1 MSDQEVKS
9 LQATFDVGDYDE
21 ETVEGVGFEPGVSY
35 QFTIEKEPLGKFMQ
49 YGAVKGGGF
58 VLQKKCPEELANAY
72 KKHPDQ
78 FEIFTTGEINGQQGL
93 IPGKDFDKFRP
104 FLNRTITVAW
114 VYSTDD
120 GSKRL
125 IFMSLNGSDKESVN
139 PGHPE
144 WESRNV
150 KLARKLG
157 YEPPEPKSKE
167 KFRFDFLHPG
177 VTINAEVVMVQKKG
191 DIKARP
197 QIDVDTIKLLDSA
210 GVVSDPQ
217 KTLATDGID
226 PEIKMTILELAEG
239 CKSAIEVIKKVKEHL
254 NKEKLAPAEKTK
266 MLGEYSTA
274 ITRMKE
280 SKEILA

>member
-1 MSDQEVKS
+1 MVDQETKP

-21 ETVEGVGFEPGVSY
+21 ETVEGVGFEPGTTY
-35 QFTIEKEPLGKFMQ
+35 QFTIEKEPSGRFMQ
-49 YGAVKGGGF
+49 YGAAKGGLY

-78 FEIFTTGEINGQQGL
+78 FELFTTGEINGQPGL
-93 IPGKDFDKFRP
+93 IPGRDFDKFRP
-104 FLNRTITVAW
+104 YLNRTITVAL
-114 VYSTDD
+114 VHNVD
-120 GSKRL
+120 GVGKRL
-125 IFMSLNGSDKESVN
+125 IFMSLNGPDKESVN

-157 YEPPEPKSKE
+157 YEPPAPGSKE

-191 DIKARP
+191 DTRARP
-197 QIDVDTIKLLDSA
+197 QIDVETIELSDSTSIA
-210 GVVSDPQ
+210 GDSQ
-217 KTLATDGID
+217 KQIVGDDID

-239 CKSAIEVIKKVKEHL
+239 CKSAVDIIKKVKEHL
-254 NKEKLAPAEKTK
+254 KNEKITPAEKTK
-266 MLGEYSTA
+266 LLGDYSTA

-280 SKEILA
+280 NKEILA

>member
-1 MSDQEVKS
+1 MTDQEVKP

-21 ETVEGVGFEPGVSY
+21 ETVEGVGFEPGVTY
-35 QFTIEKEPLGKFMQ
+35 RFTIEKEPVGKFMQ
-49 YGAVKGGGF
+49 YGAAKGGGF

-93 IPGKDFDKFRP
+93 VPGKDFDKFRP

-114 VYSTDD
+114 VYGTDD

-125 IFMSLNGSDKESVN
+125 IFMTLNGSDKESVN
-139 PGHPE
+139 PTHPE

-150 KLARKLG
+150 RLARKLG
-157 YEPPEPKSKE
+157 YEPPAPGSKE

-191 DIKARP
+191 DVRARP
-197 QIDVDTIKLLDSA
+197 QIDVETIELLDSTGTTA
-210 GVVSDPQ
+210 DPQ
-217 KTLATDGID
+217 KTLPDDGID
-226 PEIKMTILELAEG
+226 PEIKMTIQELAEG
-239 CKSAIEVIKKVKEHL
+239 CKSAVEVIKKVKEHL
-254 NKEKLAPAEKTK
+254 KNEKITAAEKTK
-266 MLGEYSTA
+266 LLGDYSTA

-280 SKEILA
+280 NKEILA